1 MITSSQEHVKP
12 NRDRLK
18 LKKKNFFDEMIAEAD
33 EFVNTDKKS
42 GDLHPCQ
49 DNSDDMEIV
58 DVKPN
63 TGYIFNPLTVKQHT
77 TICHHTGLIYRKTQF
92 FQ

>member
-33 EFVNTDKKS
+33 KFINTDKKL
-42 GDLHPCQ
+42 GDLHPRQ

-58 DVKPN
+58 DIKPN
-63 TGYIFNPLTVKQHT
+63 TGYSFNPLTVEQHT
-77 TICHHTGLIYRKTQF
+77 TICHCTGLIYRKD
-92 FQ
+92 